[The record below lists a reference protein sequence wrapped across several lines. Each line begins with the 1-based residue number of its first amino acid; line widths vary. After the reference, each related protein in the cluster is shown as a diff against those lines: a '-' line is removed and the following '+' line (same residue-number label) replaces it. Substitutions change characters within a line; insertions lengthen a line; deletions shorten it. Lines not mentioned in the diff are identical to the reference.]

1 MKQLLE
7 NWNNFLN
14 EAIDPRIQKQIDA
27 ILELPDIGV
36 LVSSDWDGS
45 MAFRYIR
52 IVDKDRKRY
61 SILTHKDTVIRKDR
75 KITNTGVPYGYIE
88 IYDASSKKAK
98 HLSGGAA
105 CLGGWIVVGSIAT
118 TGFGPLLYEM
128 AVEWASQNG
137 AGLTPDRT
145 SVSTYAG
152 RVWAKYMTR
161 SDIEKKQLDAIKAD
175 EVPRLTRP
183 VADDCSQRKAI
194 DAAGENWMK
203 SPFSKMYSKS
213 NTEVLDALR
222 AAGRIIEE

>member
-1 MKQLLE
+1 MKKLLE

-61 SILTHKDTVIRKDR
+61 SILTSR
-75 KITNTGVPYGYIE
+75 NTDVPNGYIE

-98 HLSGGAA
+98 HLSGGGA

-118 TGFGPLLYEM
+118 TGFGPLLYEL

-161 SDIEKKQLDAIKAD
+161 PDIEKKQLDAIKAD

-183 VADDCSQRKAI
+183 VADDCSQRKSI
-194 DAAGENWMK
+194 DAAGENWMN

>member
-1 MKQLLE
+1 MKKLLE

-36 LVSSDWDGS
+36 LVYSDWKGS
-45 MAFRYIR
+45 TAFRYIR
-52 IVDKDRKRY
+52 IVDKDTKRY
-61 SILTHKDTVIRKDR
+61 SILTSR
-75 KITNTGVPYGYIE
+75 NTDVPNGYIE

-98 HLSGGAA
+98 HLSGGGA
-105 CLGGWIVVGSIAT
+105 CLGGWIVVGSMAT
-118 TGFGPLLYEM
+118 TGFGPLLYEL
-128 AVEWASQNG
+128 AIEWASQNG

-183 VADDCSQRKAI
+183 VADDCSQRKSI
-194 DAAGENWMK
+194 DAAGENWMN

>member
-1 MKQLLE
+1 MKKLLE
-7 NWNNFLN
+7 NWNKFLN

-61 SILTHKDTVIRKDR
+61 SILTSR
-75 KITNTGVPYGYIE
+75 NTDVPNGYIE

-98 HLSGGAA
+98 HLSGGGA

-118 TGFGPLLYEM
+118 TGFGPLLYEL

-161 SDIEKKQLDAIKAD
+161 PDIEKKQLDAIKAD

-183 VADDCSQRKAI
+183 VADDCSQRKSI
-194 DAAGENWMK
+194 DAAGENWMN

>member
-1 MKQLLE
+1 MKKLLE
-7 NWNNFLN
+7 NWNKFLN

-27 ILELPDIGV
+27 ILALPDIGV

-61 SILTHKDTVIRKDR
+61 SILTSR
-75 KITNTGVPYGYIE
+75 NTDVPNGYIE

-98 HLSGGAA
+98 HLSGGGA

-118 TGFGPLLYEM
+118 TGFGPLLYEL

-161 SDIEKKQLDAIKAD
+161 PDIEKKQLDAIKAD

-183 VADDCSQRKAI
+183 VADDCSQRKSI
-194 DAAGENWMK
+194 DAAGENWMN

>member
-7 NWNNFLN
+7 NWNKFLN

-27 ILELPDIGV
+27 ILALPDIGV

-61 SILTHKDTVIRKDR
+61 SILTSR
-75 KITNTGVPYGYIE
+75 NTDVPNGYIE

-98 HLSGGAA
+98 HLSGGGA

-118 TGFGPLLYEM
+118 TGFGPLLYEL

-161 SDIEKKQLDAIKAD
+161 PDIEKKQLDAIKAD

-183 VADDCSQRKAI
+183 VADDCSQRKSI
-194 DAAGENWMK
+194 DAAGENWMN

>member
-27 ILELPDIGV
+27 ILALPDIGV

-52 IVDKDRKRY
+52 IVDKDRQRY
-61 SILTHKDTVIRKDR
+61 SILTSR
-75 KITNTGVPYGYIE
+75 NTDVPNGYIE

-98 HLSGGAA
+98 HLSGGGA
-105 CLGGWIVVGSIAT
+105 CLGGWIVVGSIET
-118 TGFGPLLYEM
+118 TGFGPLLYEL

-161 SDIEKKQLDAIKAD
+161 PDIEKKQLDAIKAD

-183 VADDCSQRKAI
+183 VSDDCSQRI
-194 DAAGENWMK
+194 SIEAAGENWMN

>member
-27 ILELPDIGV
+27 ILALPDIGV

-61 SILTHKDTVIRKDR
+61 SILTSR
-75 KITNTGVPYGYIE
+75 NTDVPNGYIE

-98 HLSGGAA
+98 HLSGGGA

-118 TGFGPLLYEM
+118 TGFGPLLYEL

-161 SDIEKKQLDAIKAD
+161 PDIEKKQLDAIKAD

-183 VADDCSQRKAI
+183 VADDCSQRKSI
-194 DAAGENWMK
+194 DAAGENWMN

>member
-1 MKQLLE
+1 MKKLLE

-27 ILELPDIGV
+27 ILALPDIGV

-61 SILTHKDTVIRKDR
+61 SILTSR
-75 KITNTGVPYGYIE
+75 NTDVPNGYIE

-98 HLSGGAA
+98 HLSGGGA

-118 TGFGPLLYEM
+118 TGFGPLLYEL

-161 SDIEKKQLDAIKAD
+161 PDIEKKQLDAIKAD

-183 VADDCSQRKAI
+183 VADDCSQRKSI
-194 DAAGENWMK
+194 DAAGENWMN